1 MSADKTVEAFNIG
14 ANSSSIEVSTL
25 IISLVFAILLMM
37 FAYIVLNAF
46 EALKNRKITF
56 PAFFKIIIRV
66 AFFITI
72 LGYFLLS

>member
-14 ANSSSIEVSTL
+14 ANGSSVEVSTL
-25 IISLVFAILLMM
+25 IISLVFAILLIM
-37 FAYIVLNAF
+37 FAYIVINAF
-46 EALKNRKITF
+46 EALKSRKITF

-66 AFFITI
+66 VFFIII